1 MAELNVNELNS
12 FFMAEI
18 NLNDWTLF
26 FFMAGLNVKRFIRLH
41 STLALFIIAS
51 VFLVRNLRLILI
63 PYMFWYTLSY
73 TPTRNSDA
81 FWAQSSTQSYAIQCR
96 LQCAIARAV
105 EKIAVNAQYIFFEN
119 ESCFRFKTSPRL
131 FLTEQTNC
139 SSVHRS
145 YTERQ
150 LHKMNALAL
159 AMRWRTS
166 KMTAEI
172 VYNADQRGVG
182 SKFEH
187 EDTNIK
193 GADTESDFWLIISS
207 VPTPPPMRISL
218 RSISDRRSIHSLW
231 ESVHKSISVHIQ
243 ITFDWDW
250 SQIGLT
256 R

>member
-1 MAELNVNELNS
+1 
-12 FFMAEI
+12 
-18 NLNDWTLF
+18 
-26 FFMAGLNVKRFIRLH
+26 MAGLNVKRFIRLH

-51 VFLVRNLRLILI
+51 VFPVRNLPLILI

-172 VYNADQRGVG
+172 VYNADQCGVG
-182 SKFEH
+182 SKFK
-187 EDTNIK
+187 DCFPVIRVLNTRQW
-193 GADTESDFWLIISS
+193 T
-207 VPTPPPMRISL
+207 SL
-218 RSISDRRSIHSLW
+218 CGKFPRH
-231 ESVHKSISVHIQ
+231 
-243 ITFDWDW
+243 F
-250 SQIGLT
+250 
-256 R
+256 